1 MRRLPAQRRP
11 PVAADRSGN
20 VMLEFALALP
30 VLVLLLVGLIDLGN
44 FGLQKSAMLQGARA
58 GAQYGI
64 VVYSGVNSA
73 STSDSANVNSTAQT
87 ATGLT
92 GVTATNTLF
101 CECVSGT
108 TVACT
113 TTCGSGQT
121 LKHYVRVNT
130 TKSFNS
136 VLSVATLNFG
146 GYGSW
151 TPPTSVSASVTMI
164 VP

>member
-1 MRRLPAQRRP
+1 MRGDLSLWYRRV
-11 PVAADRSGN
+11 VAGRAGS
-20 VMLEFALALP
+20 VMIEFAIGLP
-30 VLVLLLVGLIDLGN
+30 VLLLLVVGMLDLGR

-58 GAQYGI
+58 GAQYGMAAP
-64 VVYSGVNSA
+64 ND
-73 STSDSANVNSTAQT
+73 TANINLTAQS

-92 GVTATNTLF
+92 GVTATSTKF

-108 TVACT
+108 AVGCG
-113 TTCGSGQT
+113 TTCTGGGAPKT
-121 LKHYVRVNT
+121 YITVNT
-130 TKSFNS
+130 TKTFAS

-146 GYGSW
+146 AFGSW

>member
-1 MRRLPAQRRP
+1 MRGDLSLWYRR
-11 PVAADRSGN
+11 VAADRAGS
-20 VMLEFALALP
+20 VMIEFVIGLP
-30 VLVLLLVGLIDLGN
+30 VLLLLVVGMFDLGR

-58 GAQYGI
+58 GAQYGL
-64 VVYSGVNSA
+64 VAPN
-73 STSDSANVNSTAQT
+73 DSANINSTAQS

-92 GVTATNTLF
+92 GVTATSTKF

-108 TVACT
+108 AVGCG
-113 TTCGSGQT
+113 TTCTGGGSPKT
-121 LKHYVRVNT
+121 YITVNT
-130 TKSFNS
+130 TKTFAS

-146 GYGSW
+146 AVSW

>member
-1 MRRLPAQRRP
+1 MRSDLSLWYRR
-11 PVAADRSGN
+11 VAADSAGS
-20 VMLEFALALP
+20 VMIEFAIGLP
-30 VLVLLLVGLIDLGN
+30 VLLLLVVGMLDLGR

-58 GAQYGI
+58 GAQYGM
-64 VVYSGVNSA
+64 A
-73 STSDSANVNSTAQT
+73 AANDTANINLTAQT

-92 GVTATNTLF
+92 GVTATSTKF

-108 TVACT
+108 AVGCG
-113 TTCGSGQT
+113 TTCSGGGAPKT
-121 LKHYVRVNT
+121 YITVNT
-130 TKSFNS
+130 TKAFAS

-146 GYGSW
+146 AVSW

>member
-1 MRRLPAQRRP
+1 MRGDLSLWYRR
-11 PVAADRSGN
+11 VAADRAGS
-20 VMLEFALALP
+20 VMIEFAIGLP
-30 VLVLLLVGLIDLGN
+30 VLLLLVVGMLDLGR

-58 GAQYGI
+58 GAQYGL
-64 VVYSGVNSA
+64 VAPNDSVNI
-73 STSDSANVNSTAQT
+73 NSTAQS

-92 GVTATNTLF
+92 GVTATSTKF

-108 TVACT
+108 AVGCG
-113 TTCGSGQT
+113 TTCTGGGSPKT
-121 LKHYVRVNT
+121 YITVNT
-130 TKSFNS
+130 TKTFAS

-146 GYGSW
+146 AVSW